1 MRLKPCYYLTVLVL
15 LIVGTLSLAQQPS
28 LTRSSNLRQ
37 EPTNQPARVRSLRHS
52 ERGYDNSDIYGHEIS
67 TSSHWRPCLA
77 TQKSTW
83 SCATHTRR
91 TIIDEG
97 DGEIGTVRSSTAD

>member
-37 EPTNQPARVRSLRHS
+37 EPTNPPESGHCVTRK
-52 ERGYDNSDIYGHEIS
+52 RGYDNSDIYGHEIS

-97 DGEIGTVRSSTAD
+97 DGEIGTVRSSSAD